1 MELMEKKYER
11 LLSYIPY
18 GIENAVSQK
27 VLAETLMCDKSELR
41 AHIQNARKD
50 GIPICSVP
58 GSKNGGYYL
67 SDDPEEVSQCYRMFL
82 SRTRASAEV
91 VRVIRKHLIKL
102 GVNPDSRGGANHE

>member
-1 MELMEKKYER
+1 MEKKYER

-18 GIENAVSQK
+18 GIENAISQK
-27 VLAETLMCDKSELR
+27 KLAEILMCDKSELR

-50 GIPICSVP
+50 GIPICSIP
-58 GSKNGGYYL
+58 GSTGYFL
-67 SDDPEEVSQCYRMFL
+67 SDDPEEVSQCYRMFM
-82 SRTRASAEV
+82 SRTRASGDV